1 MSGRKS
7 EIRVMIFTRDAYS
20 AVITSVK
27 CNTFQSPILSVHLTA
42 ISNYTQEAVIH
53 VVRSPVHSYHCTI
66 AFNTATLTLDVTRA
80 AFRRKIL
87 WVDSKDGDVVS
98 SNGDSAHTNYFTLL
112 STLQEYYRVDVI
124 QSGGSVP
131 AIPYDVCICF
141 VVCNYSCGTILY
153 ITGLH
158 PTNSFFIEREL
169 RSKYGVKT
177 QMHKR
182 ECSVLFNNREIPRV
196 ITHGCE

>member
-1 MSGRKS
+1 MSDRKS

-87 WVDSKDGDVVS
+87 WVDSKDGDVVR
-98 SNGDSAHTNYFTLL
+98 SNGILH
-112 STLQEYYRVDVI
+112 
-124 QSGGSVP
+124 
-131 AIPYDVCICF
+131 IP
-141 VVCNYSCGTILY
+141 TIS
-153 ITGLH
+153 H
-158 PTNSFFIEREL
+158 
-169 RSKYGVKT
+169 
-177 QMHKR
+177 
-182 ECSVLFNNREIPRV
+182 C
-196 ITHGCE
+196 